1 MRAQLLVLAKAPV
14 PGLVKTRLC
23 PPCTPVQA
31 AAIAAAALA
40 DTLDAGG
47 AARYVR
53 RTLVLSGRYE
63 PPRGWAVVAQR
74 GTGLGE
80 RLAYAYADTAV
91 PGVATILIGMD
102 TPQVT
107 GPILDDLRGQLAAP
121 HTDAVRGPAPHADA
135 VLGPALDGGWWAL
148 GLRDARYAAVLRD
161 VPMSTSDTGARTID
175 ALRAAGLRVVQAPA
189 LRDVDTVP
197 DAYEVAALATG
208 TRFAA
213 AVRREVPT
221 APAFATEGRAA

>member
-47 AARYVR
+47 AARYAR

-107 GPILDDLRGQLAAP
+107 GP
-121 HTDAVRGPAPHADA
+121 
-135 VLGPALDGGWWAL
+135 ALDGGWWAL

-175 ALRAAGLRVVQAPA
+175 ALRATGLRVVQAPA